1 MADDPTSTWSD
12 IAKLAGEHVGQMLE
26 RGLSPRRKTDNH
38 LTFKIEDFDTEK
50 LSNERS
56 SDLRRAMKHFEN
68 NVGNYIPYRHESFQ
82 LRCFFQLLEER
93 HPQSDIEWRIVFVI
107 TKTVP
112 LSDTASTS
120 APSSKQVQMGDVW
133 FLAISSGGEEKDKIG
148 SSFNAGVKFP
158 VMEGDSFIAYM
169 LHKRKND

>member
-1 MADDPTSTWSD
+1 MADDPTPTWSN

-50 LSNERS
+50 SSNERS

-68 NVGNYIPYRHESFQ
+68 N
-82 LRCFFQLLEER
+82 LLEER
-93 HPQSDIEWRIVFVI
+93 HPESDIEWRIVFVI

-133 FLAISSGGEEKDKIG
+133 FLAISSGGEAKDKIG